1 MENSVRRIYPKIL
14 SVITNPCLSHDE
26 KAMLRIATL
35 LNYFMNWGCSKISRE
50 VYLPWAS
57 HRIAF
62 RCRYRERV
70 S

>member
-35 LNYFMNWGCSKISRE
+35 LNYFMNWGCNKISRE
-50 VYLPWAS
+50 VYLPWLVILS
-57 HRIAF
+57 HFCVDI
-62 RCRYRERV
+62 EEG
-70 S
+70 